1 MIRVRMLRIRFLLLA
16 ALASATAVA
25 DPITLSAPAPEATL
39 RGGTFATLAWSAQ
52 RLPPQA
58 EEWEAFLSIDGGQHF
73 VLRITPHLDVA
84 LQGVTWLVPNVD
96 ARDARILI
104 RMGNEREE
112 RAFALPKSFAIERD
126 AGAPLPPLRMTPA
139 SRAEEGVVAWAEGDR
154 QATRVAQAASVV
166 PPGAMRSLHVVRAEE
181 PAPADA
187 PKQWRQAVE
196 PLALAPARLS
206 STQSRE
212 RETSSPHNPDILLLS
227 RRRNI

>member
-25 DPITLSAPAPEATL
+25 NPITLSAPAPEATL
-39 RGGTFATLAWSAQ
+39 RGGTFATLAWSVE

-58 EEWEAFLSIDGGQHF
+58 EEWEAFLSIDGGQHYPF
-73 VLRITPHLDVA
+73 RITPHLDLA

-112 RAFALPKSFAIERD
+112 RAFALPQRFAIERD
-126 AGAPLPPLRMTPA
+126 ARAPLPPLRATPA
-139 SRAEEGVVAWAEGDR
+139 SGAEEGVVAWAEGDR
-154 QATRVAQAASVV
+154 QATRVAQAASVE
-166 PPGAMRSLHVVRAEE
+166 PPGAMRSLHVARAEE
-181 PAPADA
+181 AAPADA
-187 PKQWRQAVE
+187 KRWRPAAE
-196 PLALAPARLS
+196 PHAHASARLS
-206 STQSRE
+206 STHPRDGD
-212 RETSSPHNPDILLLS
+212 SSSSHNPDILLLS